1 MKIPS
6 QWIFSSLLFFSG
18 VAGATVQKC
27 GDYTIKASTVETS
40 SGYPMRHLN
49 VARGGKVVMSFSD
62 SSVGMQWC
70 RDVTGDGT
78 PEMVIT
84 AYAGPSGTYRLYS
97 MGSTPRL
104 IRQGSVYGDG
114 FDLTPVQLDGKGAL
128 ELVMSAQWLYE
139 RYADEYRLDDFRI
152 KFPEILQWNG
162 RQYVTANRQF
172 PAIVA
177 KRTLARAPQSK
188 ADILSAMLGLY
199 SQGRDSEVQ
208 GFLNRI
214 PNSQLR
220 QWGEGMKSRLKQD
233 AALFDLKD
241 WPLRYGFSP
250 KTEVDGAMGGFTA
263 PGREE
268 FLAVVKSKDSGPGVK
283 AGEAA
288 LMLFSKGQDGQIT
301 GQRLPVKAV
310 DYPLVALPWFGETHD
325 VQMGDTIYRIENGQL
340 IPSPH
345 PVMQQASHLFNS
357 LTQATNGTGAT
368 RQQARQAVQGLMAKQ
383 IGMGSVFS
391 PLTWEEFYLHDIEFL
406 GIPDATTH
414 HISADA
420 SITLM
425 GQRVQARINIFYKL
439 VNGKWVMTEWF
450 LT

>member
-1 MKIPS
+1 MKIPI

-18 VAGATVQKC
+18 AAGATVQKC
-27 GDYTIKASTVETS
+27 GDYTIKVSDVETS
-40 SGYPMRHLN
+40 SGYPMRYLN
-49 VARGGKVVMSFSD
+49 VTRGGKVVMSFRD

-84 AYAGPSGTYRLYS
+84 ERAGPAGTYLLYS

-104 IRQGSVYGDG
+104 IRQGAVYGDG

-139 RYADEYRLDDFRI
+139 WYAEYELDDFRI

-177 KRTLARAPQSK
+177 KRTLARVPQSK

-199 SQGRDSEVQ
+199 SQGRDLEVQ

-220 QWGEGMKSRLKQD
+220 QWGKGMKSRLKQD

-250 KTEVDGAMGGFTA
+250 KTEVKGVIGAFTA
-263 PGREE
+263 PGQEE
-268 FLAVVKSKDSGPGVK
+268 FLAIVKSKDSGPGVK

-288 LMLFSKGQDGQIT
+288 LMLFSETPDGRIT

-310 DYPLVALPWFGETHD
+310 DYPLVALPWVGEMHD

-406 GIPDATTH
+406 GVPDATTH
-414 HISADA
+414 HISAET
-420 SITLM
+420 SIIVM
-425 GQRVQARINIFYKL
+425 GERVQAHINIFYKL
-439 VNGKWVMTEWF
+439 VNGEWVMTEWF